1 VSTELR
7 ARLWPVLVGGDAA
20 HAYAPPQSTPA
31 SPALTSR
38 DSIDG
43 RASPVSTA
51 AAAPPLPSPGHNS
64 CLGPD
69 YEEWA
74 AGEHKDR
81 TTVRRRGGM
90 QHIAHSAALQALK
103 GPLLHFGVHSRAHLH
118 AGAKQMLCSSLAE
131 SCASKQQCVVLAAGA
146 SCSWRRPHVRHA
158 CDAAACT
165 GAG

>member
-1 VSTELR
+1 MSTELR

-38 DSIDG
+38 HSIDG
-43 RASPVSTA
+43 RASPVNSTA
-51 AAAPPLPSPGHNS
+51 AAAPPLLSPGHS
-64 CLGPD
+64 SALGPD

-74 AGEHKDR
+74 AGEHKDK
-81 TTVRRRGGM
+81 TTVCWQGGL

-103 GPLLHFGVHSRAHLH
+103 GPLLDFSGHSLSHQH
-118 AGAKQMLCSSLAE
+118 AGANKMHPLLRAVPQCSSEHEWLLARHAFGWAPRM
-131 SCASKQQCVVLAAGA
+131 S
-146 SCSWRRPHVRHA
+146 HA
-158 CDAAACT
+158 CDTCA